1 MRLRLPPA
9 LVRAAI
15 DGHSALGL
23 AVAALLYIVAL
34 TGAVAMFVP
43 ELDRLQALST
53 PRVESVTPALAARTV
68 AAIPGGPGAWRRI
81 AIEYPTNSLPH
92 LTVTARRQDGEDQR
106 FAVDA
111 QGRSTAAARP
121 WSDFLLD
128 LHETLTVPGSA
139 GMIIVGLLG
148 IAMLALSLG
157 GLLAHPRLF
166 RDAFLYRAAAPQR
179 VRQADLHNRLSVWP
193 LPFHIAIAFTGAALA
208 LSLPIAALTGTLAYK
223 TPVAE
228 IGAALLG
235 PSPGKNVA
243 PAPLP
248 DIARIAAGFTDIQR
262 LIVMQPATRGQI
274 VRVDTEVPGR
284 LVYGDRFFFDTNGE
298 SLNPG
303 GLMKGSPGASFLNG
317 MFAVHFGSFGG
328 LVVRIAYAF
337 LGLALCMV
345 IASGVRIW
353 LARRRL
359 RGMPLPMLER
369 LWTGLIWGSALALL
383 ISFTGALLGLAA
395 GITFLATLIGL
406 LALSSIIGRAGRAN
420 A

>member
-23 AVAALLYIVAL
+23 AVAALLFIVAL
-34 TGAVAMFVP
+34 TGTVAMFVP

-53 PRVESVTPALAARTV
+53 PRVDSVTPALAARTV
-68 AAIPGGPGAWRRI
+68 AAIPGGPGAWQRI
-81 AIEYPTNSLPH
+81 SIEYPTDSLPR
-92 LTVTARRQDGEDQR
+92 LTVTARGRDGEDQR
-106 FAVDA
+106 FAVDT

-139 GMIIVGLLG
+139 GMIIVGLL
-148 IAMLALSLG
+148 
-157 GLLAHPRLF
+157 AHPRLF

-179 VRQADLHNRLSVWP
+179 VRQTDLHNRLSVWP

-235 PSPGKNVA
+235 PSPGKDKA

-248 DIARIAAGFTDIQR
+248 DIARIAAGFTGIQR
-262 LIVMQPATRGQI
+262 LIVLQPATRGQI

-284 LVYGDRFFFDTNGE
+284 LVYGDRFFFDANGE

-337 LGLALCMV
+337 LGLALCTV

-369 LWTGLIWGSALALL
+369 LWTGLIWGSALALS
-383 ISFTGALLGLAA
+383 ISFAGALLGLAA
-395 GITFLATLIGL
+395 GTTFFTTLIGV
-406 LALSSIIGRAGRAN
+406 LALSSIVGRGGQAGA
-420 A
+420 